1 MTVRH
6 FIRWLGVAS
15 WVVLSPLISAADTPT
30 KFNVETNDNVVVAQT
45 DHRIA
50 PLEIIIVDVFGERDL
65 SKELRVQAS
74 GKITFPLLGDV
85 DVAGKTTTEVEKNLK
100 ELLAKDYLVDPQV
113 IVTVKEYRQR
123 YVNVIGQVMKPGGL
137 PLPGEERWTILD
149 AIGQAGGLTR
159 AANPSRIEFSRQG
172 KIQVYSFDQLKK
184 NSDADKKIFLEPGDT
199 IYVRE
204 SRW

>member
-1 MTVRH
+1 MTVRR
-6 FIRWLGVAS
+6 FLGWWGVVS
-15 WVVLSPLISAADTPT
+15 CVVLSSVLNAEDTT
-30 KFNVETNDNVVVAQT
+30 TRINTQTNDNVVVEQT

-65 SKELRVQAS
+65 SRELRVQAS

-172 KIQVYSFDQLKK
+172 KIQVFSFEQLKK
-184 NSDADKKIFLEPGDT
+184 ISDSDKKIFLEPGDT